1 MPDALCRPCLDR
13 GHKVKAH
20 RIVGGVPKCDGV
32 AVDLGFTDGT
42 AFSFLIDIRPAASA
56 VFFKTGQDA
65 EGFGVSFQEE

>member
-1 MPDALCRPCLDR
+1 MMSRRTKLDKMSDLLR
-13 GHKVKAH
+13 GKTIQTVKFTK
-20 RIVGGVPKCDGV
+20 GDGV

-65 EGFGVSFQEE
+65 EGFEVSFQEE